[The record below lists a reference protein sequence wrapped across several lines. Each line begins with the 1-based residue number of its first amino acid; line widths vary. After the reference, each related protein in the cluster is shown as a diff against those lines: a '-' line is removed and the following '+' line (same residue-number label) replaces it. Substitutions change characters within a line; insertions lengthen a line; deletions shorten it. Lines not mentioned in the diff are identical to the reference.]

1 MQSCHF
7 WPGRQYCFLLGDP
20 TTLFHSFKRWYYRYS
35 IYTCPLPVCSQRK
48 RVVSHPFSHPG
59 DLAKYWAGSSV
70 LISFPEWMATGKRNP
85 LCQFQGHIVC
95 IHCLKELS
103 DRVIPWIFPDWMCD
117 HFWHIPHSICR
128 KSSWCSEC
136 SYKKQIPVYKQIT
149 SSAQNL
155 CPWFLTAPP
164 WLAVGSEL
172 SVRRHWQPL
181 FFLLLL
187 SSGFEEVQRC
197 CSGDCSS
204 VMQRCFRTMLWCLVA
219 PTTTE
224 TSPEV
229 KLWSKRKLWRN
240 FYLICIP
247 LIHLHIHPAQYA
259 SLLATSTC

>member
-1 MQSCHF
+1 M
-7 WPGRQYCFLLGDP
+7 
-20 TTLFHSFKRWYYRYS
+20 
-35 IYTCPLPVCSQRK
+35 
-48 RVVSHPFSHPG
+48 
-59 DLAKYWAGSSV
+59 SSPCV
-70 LISFPEWMATGKRNP
+70 FPEETSCVSPVLTSWGPSKILGWEQCANQFSWMNGYRKEKSTVPVPRP
-85 LCQFQGHIVC
+85 YVIHIVC

-128 KSSWCSEC
+128 KNSWCSEC

-187 SSGFEEVQRC
+187 SSGFEEVQQC